1 MSEINELR
9 KRVYQL
15 QRRTDAKVGRLGS
28 QKNVREGGKI
38 DPRKPGKWV
47 AHASS
52 RELNAQI
59 KRLETFNSAKTQ
71 FFGDA
76 SGRPMSKASWG
87 EYKKV
92 EKELNKW
99 RGDFFDSVKGT
110 RLANGATIEQAV
122 GLRGYKYHAKIDD
135 FVKEK
140 NVDHTAFTSEKALK
154 RRTAELRKM
163 NREGAKGMTT
173 RARDH
178 FASIAADSMMDGLP
192 LVDRVKGLSDDQFLV
207 LWTSTDFQ
215 KQLSTAYQA
224 LRAGLLDKY
233 NTEPYELALENANEL
248 LDWVSS
254 PKTVRALNKAKD
266 KRGTVPAKGRASG
279 KGRRR

>member
-15 QRRTDAKVGRLGS
+15 QRRTDAKLGRLGA
-28 QKNVREGGKI
+28 QKNVRETVKI

-76 SGRPMSKASWG
+76 SGRPMPKASWG

-92 EKELNKW
+92 ERELNKW

-110 RLANGATIEQAV
+110 RLANGTTIEQAV

-154 RRTAELRKM
+154 RRTSELRKI
-163 NREGAKGMTT
+163 NREGAKGMTA
-173 RARDH
+173 RARNH

-192 LVDRVKGLSDDQFLV
+192 IVDRVKGLSDDQFLV

-215 KQLSTAYQA
+215 KQLSTVYQA
-224 LRAGLLDKY
+224 LRAGLLDNY
-233 NTEPYELALENANEL
+233 NTEPYEQALENVNEL
-248 LDWVSS
+248 LDWASS
-254 PKTVRALNKAKD
+254 PNTVRALNKAKD
-266 KRGTVPAKGRASG
+266 KRNKAPAKGRDSG

>member
-15 QRRTDAKVGRLGS
+15 QRRSEAKLGRLKS
-28 QKNVREGGKI
+28 QKHVLEAVKV

-52 RELNAQI
+52 RELKAQI

-87 EYKKV
+87 EYKKS
-92 EKELNKW
+92 ERELNKW
-99 RGDFFDSVKGT
+99 RSDFFDSVKGI

-122 GLRGYKYHAKIDD
+122 SLRGYKYHAKIDD

-140 NVDHTAFTSEKALK
+140 DVDHAAFTSEKALK
-154 RRTAELRKM
+154 RRTTELRKI
-163 NREGAKGMTT
+163 NRDGVKGMTA

-178 FASIAADSMMDGLP
+178 FASIAADSMMDGMP
-192 LVDRVKGLSDDQFLV
+192 FVDRVKSLSNDQFLV
-207 LWTSTDFQ
+207 LWATTDFQ
-215 KQLSTAYQA
+215 KQLATVYQA

-233 NTEPYELALENANEL
+233 NTEPYEQALENVNEL
-248 LDWVSS
+248 LDWASS

-266 KRGTVPAKGRASG
+266 KRNKVPTKGRTSG

>member
-15 QRRTDAKVGRLGS
+15 QRRSEAKLGRLGS
-28 QKNVREGGKI
+28 QKNVRESGKI
-38 DPRKPGKWV
+38 DPRKPGSWV

-52 RELNAQI
+52 RDLNAQI

-76 SGRPMSKASWG
+76 SGRPMPKASWG
-87 EYKKV
+87 EYKKA
-92 EKELNKW
+92 ERELNKW

-140 NVDHTAFTSEKALK
+140 NVDHASFTSEKALK
-154 RRTAELRKM
+154 RRTVELRKL
-163 NREGAKGMTT
+163 NRVGVKGMTALT
-173 RARDH
+173 RSH
-178 FASIAADSMMDGLP
+178 FNSIAVDSMMDGLP
-192 LVDRVKGLSDDQFLV
+192 FVDRVKGLSDDQFLV

-215 KQLSTAYQA
+215 KQLATTYQA

-233 NTEPYELALENANEL
+233 NTEPYEQALDNLNEL
-248 LDWVSS
+248 LDWVTS

-266 KRGTVPAKGRASG
+266 KRGNATAKGRASG